1 MSRRRSG
8 SSSQDRHARVRTQP
22 SGARAPGAGVPA
34 EGAAAQR
41 TASGPVDGEPVEREA
56 LVVTLWFDSGEGTEP
71 YSATVRLR
79 GRRVGSRAMPGRD
92 DTFTHEERV
101 EGVVPGTGPL
111 SVTCWVYGLV
121 PGEWTVTGE
130 LVRPGDA
137 VHERRAPGSLK
148 RAAPEPIG
156 PAAWSWRRW
165 RVSGGSSA
173 PLKTRWAMAAPLA
186 RIPAVIPGSWP
197 ALSGLGILV
206 ALSVLVAILAHE
218 QVPVTR
224 SLAVSVLAIGA
235 GLLGAKVWYALLHPG
250 PWRQWIGG
258 WAVDGF
264 LAVGFVVAVAGLVAF
279 RLPIGASLDAAA
291 PGLFFGVA
299 IGRVGCFLT
308 GCCAGRCTRSRW
320 GIWSSDRRVGARRI
334 PTQLLESGAGLLLGI
349 LTLLLVLDH
358 VPTAPGL
365 VFVASFGT
373 YVLVRQFLL
382 RLRAESRRYS
392 WDRGLAPRSA
402 L

>member
-1 MSRRRSG
+1 M
-8 SSSQDRHARVRTQP
+8 
-22 SGARAPGAGVPA
+22 
-34 EGAAAQR
+34 
-41 TASGPVDGEPVEREA
+41 
-56 LVVTLWFDSGEGTEP
+56 TLSFDSGEGSEP

-79 GRRVGSRAMPGRD
+79 GRRVGSHATPGRD

-121 PGEWTVTGE
+121 PGEWTVSGE
-130 LVRPGDA
+130 LVRAEDPAGGQ
-137 VHERRAPGSLK
+137 RSPSSSK
-148 RAAPEPIG
+148 RLHAEPIG

-165 RVSGGSSA
+165 RVSTGSPT
-173 PLKTRWAMAAPLA
+173 PLRTRWAMAAPLA

-206 ALSVLVAILAHE
+206 ALSVLMAILAHE
-218 QVPVTR
+218 RVPVGR
-224 SLAVSVLAIGA
+224 SLAVSLIALGA

-264 LAVGFVVAVAGLVAF
+264 LVVALVVTLAGLVAF
-279 RLPIGASLDAAA
+279 NLPVGVFLDAST

-299 IGRVGCFLT
+299 IGRLGCFFT

-320 GIWSSDRRVGARRI
+320 GVWSSDRRVGARRI
-334 PTQLLESGAGLLLGI
+334 PAQLFEAGVGLLLGAV
-349 LTLLLVLDH
+349 TAWLVLDH
-358 VPTAPGL
+358 VPTVPGL
-365 VFVASFGT
+365 IFVAAFGV
-373 YVLVRQFLL
+373 YLVVRQFLL

-392 WDRGLAPRSA
+392 WDRSLAAHAAS
-402 L
+402 